1 MDIVVFIACKIYF
14 LCFIEAL
21 NWKRIINT
29 LKKVLRQ
36 PWSAL
41 TLKLS
46 LRDK

>member
-1 MDIVVFIACKIYF
+1 MDIVVFIACEIYF
-14 LCFIEAL
+14 PCFIEAL

-41 TLKLS
+41 SLKLS